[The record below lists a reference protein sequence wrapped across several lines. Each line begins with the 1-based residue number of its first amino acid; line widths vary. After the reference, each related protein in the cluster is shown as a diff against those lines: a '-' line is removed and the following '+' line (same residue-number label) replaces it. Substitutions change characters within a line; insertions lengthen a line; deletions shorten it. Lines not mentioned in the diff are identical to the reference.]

1 LFNTDIGGNLYFCF
15 MKYFFFG
22 ALFSTSVVYMSCTG
36 NTDTE
41 AGNTAP
47 KSSVVTMSYTVS
59 GAFPHDTSHFT
70 QGLAFYGN
78 QLLEGTGN
86 YGESK
91 LVQVDLKSGTSTR
104 EVPLAKEYFG
114 EGITILND
122 TVYQLTW
129 KENKVFAYSAK
140 DFKKLKEF
148 SINTEGWGIT
158 HNGKELIVSDGS
170 SNLYFYEPSTFRLLR
185 TQGVTEDGSPA
196 VNLNELEFIN
206 GYVYANQWQYNY
218 ILKIDPRSGQVV
230 AKMDLTELNNR
241 AKAKN
246 PSADWLNGIAYNE
259 ENQRIYVTGKN
270 WPEIYEL
277 QINL

>member
-1 LFNTDIGGNLYFCF
+1 MFNKHFSGKLYFCG
-15 MKYFFFG
+15 MKHTLFG
-22 ALFSTSVVYMSCTG
+22 TLIISSVLYMSCNG
-36 NTDTE
+36 NNDTD

-47 KSSVVTMSYTVS
+47 QSNVATLSYTV
-59 GAFPHDTSHFT
+59 GNAFPHDTSHFT
-70 QGLAFYGN
+70 QGLAFNGTE
-78 QLLEGTGN
+78 LLEGTGN

-91 LVQVDLKSGTSTR
+91 LLQLDLKTGKSTK

-129 KENKVFAYSAK
+129 KENKVFVYSAG
-140 DFKKLKEF
+140 DLKKIKEF
-148 SINTEGWGIT
+148 PINTEGWGIT

-170 SNLYFYEPSTFRLLR
+170 ANLYYYEPSTFRLLR
-185 TQGVTEDGSPA
+185 AQGVTEDGSPA

-218 ILKIDPRSGQVV
+218 ILKIDPNSGQVV
-230 AKMDLTELNNR
+230 GKMDLSELHNR

-246 PSADWLNGIAYNE
+246 PSADVLNGIAYNE
-259 ENQRIYVTGKN
+259 QAKKLYVTGKN

-277 QINL
+277 QINP